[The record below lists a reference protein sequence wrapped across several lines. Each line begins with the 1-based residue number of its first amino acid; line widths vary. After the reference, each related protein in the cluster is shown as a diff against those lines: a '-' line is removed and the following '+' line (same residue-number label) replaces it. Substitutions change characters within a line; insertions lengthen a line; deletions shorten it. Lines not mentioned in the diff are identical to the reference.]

1 MASWRALFIDMSSL
15 SKRGRD
21 CVSQFDDWYSII
33 GRRTPKMIDDLAKAE
48 KYQKRYDALVEKYK
62 NRENPPSDSE
72 KD

>member
-1 MASWRALFIDMSSL
+1 
-15 SKRGRD
+15 
-21 CVSQFDDWYSII
+21 
-33 GRRTPKMIDDLAKAE
+33 MIDDLAKAE